1 MSKLKVNVSDLTKV
15 TKKVE
20 SGIATEFCFGHLRTP
35 SYGFPVSFTDNAE
48 IKKFVLFTERYDS
61 ITLGTGIE
69 NGVVW
74 CEALTFG
81 DMNEIGFTSKPK
93 IRKQLQLNG
102 GFLSEIRMQ
111 TFAEGEHGNTSGYF
125 VFTNYIYLKNE
136 AGESIE
142 IGKQYDEGSTIDNN
156 GNRCIFCPVQSA
168 TGTLFI
174 TGCAA
179 HMCAPSAIQI
189 VDLSGVDDPN
199 GTLEECVFHGRG
211 ESGSLIAKN
220 NLMEIQASD
229 MCALDDELM
238 LRFAKDF
245 YNRAKNWH
253 LVSWIPY
260 LPECIEVIDRCILER
275 DYKLIHGVLRFDR
288 HLAYRCKAGTRD
300 FPIDEPF
307 SNLYHLVSFSFPMI
321 YLLTTISD
329 IISHIVFITNRCKPR
344 SFGVFLQQPS
354 ENAK

>member
-1 MSKLKVNVSDLTKV
+1 MRIPR
-15 TKKVE
+15 
-20 SGIATEFCFGHLRTP
+20 SGGIWK
-35 SYGFPVSFTDNAE
+35 SY
-48 IKKFVLFTERYDS
+48 L
-61 ITLGTGIE
+61 
-69 NGVVW
+69 
-74 CEALTFG
+74 
-81 DMNEIGFTSKPK
+81 
-93 IRKQLQLNG
+93 
-102 GFLSEIRMQ
+102 
-111 TFAEGEHGNTSGYF
+111 
-125 VFTNYIYLKNE
+125 
-136 AGESIE
+136 
-142 IGKQYDEGSTIDNN
+142 
-156 GNRCIFCPVQSA
+156 
-168 TGTLFI
+168 
-174 TGCAA
+174 
-179 HMCAPSAIQI
+179 
-189 VDLSGVDDPN
+189 
-199 GTLEECVFHGRG
+199 
-211 ESGSLIAKN
+211 N

-307 SNLYHLVSFSFPMI
+307 SNLYHLVSFCFLMI

-344 SFGVFLQQPS
+344 SFGVFLQQRPKMQVIHS
-354 ENAK
+354 GLAELLSCCLIVR